1 LVADDA
7 GLAMPRIVK
16 SDDGLILFES
26 VRRAGGWLEVPD
38 VEAGVYGPAFDA
50 RGRLVA
56 IEPPVPLFGQPRGLW
71 RLLGRHGRPLNRVV
85 VRSAEALPTHQ
96 EALIS
101 LLESA
106 LPAPVSQEASR
117 DLAELVTRAVEHVG
131 VIEEPERLVVA
142 PRDEQRPTPG

>member
-1 LVADDA
+1 
-7 GLAMPRIVK
+7 
-16 SDDGLILFES
+16 LFES
-26 VRRAGGWLEVPD
+26 ARDAGGWLEVPD

-56 IEPPVPLFGQPRGLW
+56 IELPVPLFGQPRGFL
-71 RLLGRHGRPLNRVV
+71 RLLGRHGRPFNRVV

-117 DLAELVTRAVEHVG
+117 DLPQLVARTVEHFG
-131 VIEEPERLVVA
+131 V
-142 PRDEQRPTPG
+142 T